1 MSRPHPAVWL
11 RDEPPPRRPRLT
23 RERITEAA
31 VALLDAEG
39 VPGFSMRRLA
49 ARLGAG
55 TMSLYEYVP
64 AKEDL
69 FDLALD
75 TVMAEIDLPEPATA
89 RPPDW
94 RAELTRQAVQ
104 SRRVMRRHPW
114 MTELIGTR
122 PLLGP
127 NALSRSERFHA
138 ALAAAGFAGAELVAA
153 AGAVSSYVHGYVVTE
168 NVWRT
173 RMRDPAE
180 ERELRR
186 RAQEYLAGESGRYPV
201 LSEHSRLEDADFD
214 AGFRSGLEI
223 VLDGIAAR
231 LTR

>member
-1 MSRPHPAVWL
+1 MARPHPAVWL
-11 RDEPPPRRPRLT
+11 GDRPRRRPRLSE
-23 RERITEAA
+23 ERIVQAA

-39 VPGFSMRRLA
+39 VQGFSMRRLA
-49 ARLGAG
+49 ARLGAA
-55 TMSLYEYVP
+55 TMSLYEYV
-64 AKEDL
+64 ATKEDL

-75 TVMAEIDLPEPATA
+75 AAMGEIELPAD
-89 RPPDW
+89 RPPAW
-94 RAELTRQAVQ
+94 REELTHHAVQ

-114 MTELIGTR
+114 MTELVGTR

-127 NALSRSERFHA
+127 NALARSERFHA

-168 NVWRT
+168 NVWRA

-186 RAQEYLAGESGRYPV
+186 RAQSYLAGQPDRYPV
-201 LSEHSRLEDADFD
+201 LAEHARLEDADFD
-214 AGFRSGLEI
+214 AGFRSGLELI
-223 VLDGIAAR
+223 LDGIATR
-231 LTR
+231 LAP